1 MSEVR
6 EQRRRGLVSMGVGLA
21 AAGVGAAIGLAA
33 ERAAVGRA
41 VRPEGAPG
49 GPAVP
54 HPAEPAFGT
63 LRGAPMSVATD
74 DGATLHV
81 EVDDAVPATTGRSR
95 AAARPADPLPTI
107 VLCHGF
113 ALSMDSWHY
122 QRAALRGSYRL
133 VLWDHR
139 GHGRST
145 PGPAGMESFGR
156 IAEDLATVIGAA
168 APTGPLVLL
177 GHSMGGMTIM
187 ALARLR
193 PELFAERVIGVG
205 LISTSA
211 GQLGRADL
219 GVPGF
224 GQLVMKVAPVAVR
237 ALARS
242 PRLVAGSRRL
252 GSDLEGV
259 LVRRY
264 SFGSKVSPE
273 LVTFAAQMIAST
285 SVPVLSQFLPALSTH
300 DEREALSVLDG
311 IETLVMVGDADL
323 LTPPEQ
329 SEEIMHRLP
338 GAEHVIVHD
347 GGHLL
352 MLEHPEVV
360 TQHVVELLQR
370 SLRANAGR
378 PLPPGG
384 RVRRSL
390 TPLRRLGRGDRS
402 GAA

>member
-1 MSEVR
+1 VSEGG
-6 EQRRRGLVSMGVGLA
+6 EPRRRGLVSMGVGLA

-33 ERAAVGRA
+33 ERVAVGRA
-41 VRPEGAPG
+41 VRPEGVAG
-49 GPAVP
+49 GPAAP

-63 LRGAPMSVATD
+63 LRGTPMSVTTD

-81 EVDDAVPATTGRSR
+81 EVDDAVPATSGRSR
-95 AAARPADPLPTI
+95 SGRTKEPPPTV

-156 IAEDLATVIGAA
+156 IAEDLARVIGAA
-168 APTGPLVLL
+168 APAGPLVLL

-285 SVPVLSQFLPALSTH
+285 SVPVLSQFFPALSAH

-329 SEEIMHRLP
+329 SEEIMRRLP

-360 TQHVVELLQR
+360 TQHVVELVQR

-390 TPLRRLGRGDRS
+390 TPLRRIGRGDRS